1 MAKNNSAAKA
11 GIGSGVALAIGLIC
25 MVITL
30 GSVSAMDEVLTNL
43 ESLRWKNRVILV
55 YATEVSSAEN
65 AANNLAELAEGV
77 AERDITWFVIQGEE
91 LGTNHAGNV
100 DKKLR
105 EQLLDAYFD
114 PTPVSTAVILIGKD
128 GGVKSR
134 SSDLDLEA
142 TFNLIDQ
149 MPMRVQEMQQ

>member
-1 MAKNNSAAKA
+1 M
-11 GIGSGVALAIGLIC
+11 IFLGLIC

-30 GSVSAMDEVLTNL
+30 GSVSAMDEILTNL

-55 YATEVSSAEN
+55 YANEVSLAEN

-77 AERDITWFVIQGEE
+77 TERDITWFVIQGEE
-91 LGTNHAGNV
+91 LSTNHAGNV
-100 DKKLR
+100 DKGLR
-105 EQLLDAYFD
+105 EQLLETYFN
-114 PTPVSTAVILIGKD
+114 PPPVSTAVILIGKD

-142 TFNLIDQ
+142 TFDLIDQ
-149 MPMRVQEMQQ
+149 MPMRIQEMQQ